1 MKRLLICLV
10 ALIAVFALVM
20 PTYAAEMKVNG
31 IWNAKGYARDNY
43 DGDDDRD
50 DSVQYVTQRMRMY
63 FNFIASENLKLV
75 YKNEIDMEWGD
86 AAFKN
91 QRNDGGGVG
100 GDTVNMETKNIYLE
114 FMVPDTPVKATM
126 GLQGITLHKGWFASD
141 DFAAARFDM
150 NFDPISIT
158 AYWAGLG
165 GLFQNDATTT
175 ADGENTD
182 ASDDNWQIVTSG
194 AYKAEN
200 MDARLSFAYE
210 RRPNDTASADEPDS
224 NDLFMLMG
232 EFGMSFDMVSFD
244 VIGAS
249 NFGDVDDGETSR
261 DYSGYM
267 AAFNV
272 DIALDMAT
280 ISVMGFYTSGDDE
293 KLVDADGDGI
303 KETAVGDDDDFQTLN
318 GRTFSWAEIISD
330 GYTYDRNAVL
340 LQAGSDKGPSNMW
353 AVGVGVDLKPTDTTT
368 IMLDAYYIG
377 LVEDRTIAGDKEDEI
392 GVEIDARLTQK
403 IYDNLSL
410 TIVGA
415 YLFAEDGYGRY
426 DTVKEDKT
434 SAATKLGT
442 KGIQPDRTGSTNSGD
457 DAFQIGVGLDFK
469 F

>member
-31 IWNAKGYARDNY
+31 IFNAKGYARDNY
-43 DGDDDRD
+43 DGNDDND
-50 DSVQYVTQRMRMY
+50 DSTQYVTQRMRMY

-86 AAFKN
+86 KAFTN
-91 QRNDGGGVG
+91 SRNDGGGRG
-100 GDTVNMETKNIYLE
+100 GDSVNLETKNIYLE

-150 NFDPISIT
+150 NFDPVSIT

-165 GLFQNDATTT
+165 GLFQNNTSAAT
-175 ADGENTD
+175 DPNGTD
-182 ASDDNWQIVTSG
+182 SSDDNWQVVASG

-200 MDARLSFAYE
+200 MDGRLSFGYE
-210 RRPNDTASADEPDS
+210 RKANDGTTADEPDS
-224 NDLFMLMG
+224 NDLFLVMG

-244 VIGAS
+244 IVGAT
-249 NFGDVDDGETSR
+249 NFGDVDDGKTSR

-293 KLVDADGDGI
+293 KKVDTTGDGTDDTFV
-303 KETAVGDDDDFQTLN
+303 KDDDDFELLT
-318 GRTFSWAEIISD
+318 GRTFSWAEIVSD
-330 GYTYDRNAVL
+330 GYTYDRNASL
-340 LQAGSDKGPSNMW
+340 KQAGSDNAPSNMW
-353 AVGVGVDLKPTDTTT
+353 AVGVGADFKPTDTTT
-368 IMLDAYYIG
+368 IMFDAYYMG
-377 LVEDRTIAGDKEDEI
+377 LVENRTVGGDSEDEI
-392 GVEIDARLTQK
+392 GIEVDARLTQK

-410 TIVGA
+410 TIIGA
-415 YLFAEDGYGRY
+415 YLFAEDGYGVY
-426 DTVKEDKT
+426 TNDV
-434 SAATKLGT
+434 ATQKAGE
-442 KGIQPDRTGSTNSGD
+442 SGD
-457 DAFQIGVGLDFK
+457 DAFQVGMGIDFK